1 MYGYGQISRAA
12 FAETHQVVVLY
23 QDSFSH
29 HFVLVPRRPSP
40 SIPRRGRCGD
50 GTGAVL
56 IVPPLHLLSQVEH
69 ILRELEE
76 EHRQS
81 ILARLAAMGR
91 DVPPGVDPLDL
102 SQDPDLLSEDDSSD
116 AGSDSSESDGP
127 PVHLSCK
134 GRPQTSTTWSQAIV

>member
-1 MYGYGQISRAA
+1 M
-12 FAETHQVVVLY
+12 
-23 QDSFSH
+23 
-29 HFVLVPRRPSP
+29 
-40 SIPRRGRCGD
+40 
-50 GTGAVL
+50 L
-56 IVPPLHLLSQVEH
+56 IVSPLHLLSQVEH

-116 AGSDSSESDGP
+116 AGSDSSKSDGP
-127 PVHLSCK
+127 PVHLLATNLHHVVASYCMKACK
-134 GRPQTSTTWSQAIV
+134 HSYTDLTSMGLAM